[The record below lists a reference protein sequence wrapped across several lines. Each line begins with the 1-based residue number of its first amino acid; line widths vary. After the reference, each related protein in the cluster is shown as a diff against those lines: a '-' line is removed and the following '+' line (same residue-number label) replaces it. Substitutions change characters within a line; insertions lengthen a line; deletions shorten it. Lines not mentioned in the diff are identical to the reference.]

1 MSPWLRPRG
10 GGCRR
15 LSVLALVDKG
25 DAGGEAVLLEAG
37 GQAVLLEAIGE
48 AALLEAGGEAVL
60 LEAIGEAALLE
71 AIGEVESSV
80 NVKDSRGWQVE
91 SPTFAQRVEAR
102 VARHY
107 LLKAHAL
114 MQALWELELSKDIAA
129 RSHGARTRCVR

>member
-25 DAGGEAVLLEAG
+25 DAGGEAVF
-37 GQAVLLEAIGE
+37 
-48 AALLEAGGEAVL
+48 LEAGGEAVL

-114 MQALWELELSKDIAA
+114 MQALWELELSKDLAA

>member
-25 DAGGEAVLLEAG
+25 DAGGEAVF
-37 GQAVLLEAIGE
+37 
-48 AALLEAGGEAVL
+48 LEAGGEAVL

-71 AIGEVESSV
+71 AIGEV
-80 NVKDSRGWQVE
+80 DSRGWQVE

-114 MQALWELELSKDIAA
+114 MQALWELELSKDLAA